1 MKLPKD
7 ALQYDENP
15 PDMQPIVDAWRIQ
28 NEDGANKSPEPN

>member
-15 PDMQPIVDAWRIQ
+15 PDMQPLLDAWHLQ
-28 NEDGANKSPEPN
+28 SEKGD